1 MCVVQRVAGGPG
13 VGVGVGRLSDSVWGL
28 RSLPEALPASCG
40 GGNAI
45 ISFEEFQLIWPPC
58 VDGETEALRRD
69 APLDPVTHLS
79 GELEHSSDCL
89 STPF

>member
-1 MCVVQRVAGGPG
+1 MDGGPG
-13 VGVGVGRLSDSVWGL
+13 VGVGVGRLSDSVWGS
-28 RSLPEALPASCG
+28 RSLPAALPAPSCAG
-40 GGNAI
+40 ENAL
-45 ISFEEFQLIWPPC
+45 ISFEEFRLVRPHC